1 VLCCSNF
8 IKLGYEF
15 LLLRVRCRKF
25 KYNSFDIV
33 NIYYP
38 LLKFILDLIKSILSN
53 PSFLKCNLDFI
64 KIAAS
69 LKSLKSLA
77 LIPCILYSSKKGII
91 FSVISDKLLIADL
104 TIPDFST
111 ILKETQPKICEKPA
125 NK

>member
-1 VLCCSNF
+1 LLCSWN
-8 IKLGYEF
+8 KPGKGH
-15 LLLRVRCRKF
+15 LLRRKF

-33 NIYYP
+33 IIYYP

-53 PSFLKCNLDFI
+53 PSFLRCNLDFI
-64 KIAAS
+64 KIDAS

-91 FSVISDKLLIADL
+91 LSVISDKFLTENL

-111 ILKETQPKICEKPA
+111 ILKEPQPKICEKLA